1 MNAGTMKPKNLT
13 GKNINCAVILL
24 IILMAMNKTTR
35 CKRIRRNRHAH
46 AHTNRSCIANANR
59 SRCGTA
65 LREEK
70 GMNVKLTLDDYQI
83 LIELLRMETE
93 RCTVHP
99 RLRAI
104 YWRIK
109 EKLEI
114 MEEYLLEKEH

>member
-1 MNAGTMKPKNLT
+1 
-13 GKNINCAVILL
+13 
-24 IILMAMNKTTR
+24 
-35 CKRIRRNRHAH
+35 
-46 AHTNRSCIANANR
+46 
-59 SRCGTA
+59 
-65 LREEK
+65 
-70 GMNVKLTLDDYQI
+70 MNVKLTLDDYQI

-93 RCTVHP
+93 RYTVHP